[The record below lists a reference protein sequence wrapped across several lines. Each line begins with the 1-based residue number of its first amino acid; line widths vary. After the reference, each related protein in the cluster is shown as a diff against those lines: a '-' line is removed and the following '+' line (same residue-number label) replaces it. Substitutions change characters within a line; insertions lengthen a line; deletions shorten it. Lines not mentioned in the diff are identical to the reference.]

1 DLRDIETEAAQ
12 GNKTCQLALEMN
24 AYRIK
29 KYIGAYMAALNGV
42 DALIFTA
49 GIGEHSDVMRHLICA
64 ELNYLGVQLNQDKNK
79 NYHKGIQEIQSAD
92 SKVKI
97 LIIPT
102 DEEIEIAQ
110 QAFSLI
116 KNS

>member
-1 DLRDIETEAAQ
+1 
-12 GNKTCQLALEMN
+12 
-24 AYRIK
+24 
-29 KYIGAYMAALNGV
+29 
-42 DALIFTA
+42 
-49 GIGEHSDVMRHLICA
+49 
-64 ELNYLGVQLNQDKNK
+64 LGVQLNQDKNK